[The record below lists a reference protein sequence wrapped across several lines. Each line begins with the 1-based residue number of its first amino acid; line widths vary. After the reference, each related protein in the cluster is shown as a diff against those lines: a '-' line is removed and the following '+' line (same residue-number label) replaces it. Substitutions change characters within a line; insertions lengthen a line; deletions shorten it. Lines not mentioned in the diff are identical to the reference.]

1 MDWLYRFKN
10 SGPAFSVPTFDTTSE
25 LLAGIVYSVVIVL
38 VMHWS
43 CQAVAEHA
51 FCERRKGVDGVLF
64 KKSCSG
70 GAVSLGRWDIRI
82 GWGSEL
88 EEFVLGYGL
97 LSQQRRLAEPER
109 PCMSIAVL

>member
-1 MDWLYRFKN
+1 MDW
-10 SGPAFSVPTFDTTSE
+10 P
-25 LLAGIVYSVVIVL
+25 
-38 VMHWS
+38 

-51 FCERRKGVDGVLF
+51 FCERRERVDRVLLE
-64 KKSCSG
+64 KSCSG
-70 GAVSLGRWDIRI
+70 GAVSLGLWDIRI